1 MFAIEKMCKVLNVSR
16 SGYYSWLK
24 NEPSKREIE
33 NYEILTHI
41 RQIYS
46 ESRNTYG
53 SPRITAE
60 LRNRN
65 IFVSRP
71 RVARLMREA
80 NIRSKT
86 VKKFKVTTDSKHQYK
101 IVDNKLN
108 RAFRVDRTGKAW
120 VSDITYIPTAQGWL
134 YLTIIMDLADRRV
147 IGWSISDSLKACDTV
162 IPAWKMAIVNRP
174 ISDELI
180 FHSDRGVQYC
190 CNAFAI
196 LLETHPK
203 VSRSMSKKGDCWDNA
218 VAESFFKTI
227 KTELIYDQKFLTRH
241 HAKLEIFDYIEIWY
255 NRKRLHSA
263 LGYRSP
269 EGFGKLLFN
278 YKNAA

>member
-24 NEPSKREIE
+24 NAPSKREVE
-33 NYEILTHI
+33 NHKILTHI

-71 RVARLMREA
+71 RVARLMKKA

-86 VKKFKVTTDSKHQYK
+86 VKKFKITTDSKHQYQ
-101 IVDNKLN
+101 IMDNKLN
-108 RAFRVDRTGKAW
+108 RAFKVDRIGKVW

-147 IGWSISDSLKACDTV
+147 IGWSISDSMKASDTV

-196 LLETHPK
+196 LLETYPK

-269 EGFGKLLFN
+269 DGFEKLLFN

>member
-1 MFAIEKMCKVLNVSR
+1 
-16 SGYYSWLK
+16 
-24 NEPSKREIE
+24 
-33 NYEILTHI
+33 
-41 RQIYS
+41 
-46 ESRNTYG
+46 
-53 SPRITAE
+53 
-60 LRNRN
+60 
-65 IFVSRP
+65 
-71 RVARLMREA
+71 
-80 NIRSKT
+80 
-86 VKKFKVTTDSKHQYK
+86 
-101 IVDNKLN
+101 
-108 RAFRVDRTGKAW
+108 
-120 VSDITYIPTAQGWL
+120 
-134 YLTIIMDLADRRV
+134 
-147 IGWSISDSLKACDTV
+147 
-162 IPAWKMAIVNRP
+162 MAIVNRP

-196 LLETHPK
+196 LLETYPK

-269 EGFGKLLFN
+269 EGFGKLLFK

>member
-1 MFAIEKMCKVLNVSR
+1 MFAIEKMCKALNVSR

-24 NEPSKREIE
+24 NEPSKREVE
-33 NYEILTHI
+33 NHEILTQI

-53 SPRITAE
+53 SPRVTAA

-108 RAFRVDRTGKAW
+108 RAFRVDRIGKVW

-147 IGWSISDSLKACDTV
+147 IGWSISDSMKASDTV

-196 LLETHPK
+196 LLESQPK

-241 HAKLEIFDYIEIWY
+241 HAKLEIFDYIEIWWLCRICQIY
-255 NRKRLHSA
+255 TELM
-263 LGYRSP
+263 
-269 EGFGKLLFN
+269 
-278 YKNAA
+278 